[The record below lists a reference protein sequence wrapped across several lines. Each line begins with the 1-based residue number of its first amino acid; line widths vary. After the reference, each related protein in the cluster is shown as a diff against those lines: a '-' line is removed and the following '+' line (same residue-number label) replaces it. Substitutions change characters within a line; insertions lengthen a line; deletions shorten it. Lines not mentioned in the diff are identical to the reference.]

1 MSEALQIQQEILSY
15 LGAERDRYLDGIRT
29 LARIPAPSNHE
40 ELRAQWCKQH
50 LEELGA
56 TGVYIDDALNVIFPY
71 GVKEGANDLCAILG
85 HTDVVFPDTEPLP
98 FHEEN
103 GRFYAPGIGDDTTN
117 AVAVMEMAAMAIDL
131 KLKPKTGI
139 LFVLNSGEEGLGN
152 LKGVRRLMQD
162 FDGRISRL
170 YAIDGGLKTVV
181 NDAVGSKRWRITVT
195 TEGGHSFGSFGNRN
209 AIHYA
214 AKMIDTFYTLKV
226 PDIGKT
232 TYNVGTIEG
241 GTSVN
246 TIAQHCE
253 MLYEYRSSKREG
265 LACMDRFFD
274 SVIQMFRGYGIG
286 VETELIGDRPCKG
299 DADPSELTRIVMEAS
314 ERYGYHRTEECGSTD
329 CNIPL
334 SMGIP
339 AVCFGVYE
347 GHGAHTRE
355 EWVDIESTR
364 DGMKILS
371 QVLLSEMQLN
381 D

>member
-15 LGAERDRYLDGIRT
+15 LEAHRDRYLDAIRT

-71 GVKEGANDLCAILG
+71 GVEEGANDLCAILG

-265 LACMDRFFD
+265 LACMDRFGHPD
-274 SVIQMFRGYGIG
+274 VPGLRHRRR
-286 VETELIGDRPCKG
+286 DRADRRPPLQG
-299 DADPSELTRIVMEAS
+299 RRRPVRADP
-314 ERYGYHRTEECGSTD
+314 HRHGG
-329 CNIPL
+329 L
-334 SMGIP
+334 R
-339 AVCFGVYE
+339 AVWLPPHRGVRLHRLQHSAVD
-347 GHGAHTRE
+347 GHPG
-355 EWVDIESTR
+355 
-364 DGMKILS
+364 G
-371 QVLLSEMQLN
+371 VLWRL
-381 D
+381 

>member
-1 MSEALQIQQEILSY
+1 
-15 LGAERDRYLDGIRT
+15 
-29 LARIPAPSNHE
+29 
-40 ELRAQWCKQH
+40 
-50 LEELGA
+50 
-56 TGVYIDDALNVIFPY
+56 
-71 GVKEGANDLCAILG
+71 
-85 HTDVVFPDTEPLP
+85 
-98 FHEEN
+98 
-103 GRFYAPGIGDDTTN
+103 
-117 AVAVMEMAAMAIDL
+117 MAIDL

-162 FDGRISRL
+162 FGRRISRL

-265 LACMDRFFD
+265 LACMDPLLRFGHPD
-274 SVIQMFRGYGIG
+274 VSGATASASRPS
-286 VETELIGDRPCKG
+286 LIGDRPLQG
-299 DADPSELTRIVMEAS
+299 RRRPVRADP
-314 ERYGYHRTEECGSTD
+314 HRHGG
-329 CNIPL
+329 L
-334 SMGIP
+334 R
-339 AVCFGVYE
+339 AVRLPPHRGVRLHRLQHSAVD
-347 GHGAHTRE
+347 GHPG
-355 EWVDIESTR
+355 
-364 DGMKILS
+364 G
-371 QVLLSEMQLN
+371 VLWRL
-381 D
+381 

>member
-1 MSEALQIQQEILSY
+1 M
-15 LGAERDRYLDGIRT
+15 
-29 LARIPAPSNHE
+29 
-40 ELRAQWCKQH
+40 
-50 LEELGA
+50 
-56 TGVYIDDALNVIFPY
+56 
-71 GVKEGANDLCAILG
+71 
-85 HTDVVFPDTEPLP
+85 
-98 FHEEN
+98 
-103 GRFYAPGIGDDTTN
+103 
-117 AVAVMEMAAMAIDL
+117 
-131 KLKPKTGI
+131 
-139 LFVLNSGEEGLGN
+139 
-152 LKGVRRLMQD
+152 
-162 FDGRISRL
+162 
-170 YAIDGGLKTVV
+170 V

-246 TIAQHCE
+246 TIAQRCE
-253 MLYEYRSSKREG
+253 MLYEYRSNKWEG